1 MEDVRV
7 LLRVF
12 LMVSVAICIGKL
24 LWIGRRPSKKYPP
37 VVPGWPI
44 VGNLLQLREKKPHHT
59 FTQWARKYG
68 PIYSIRTGATPLV
81 VLNSSQVAKEAMV
94 TKFSAISSR
103 KLPNALRILTRE
115 KTMVAMS
122 DYGDYHRMAKKMV
135 VTNLLGAAAQKNIR
149 FLRDSMLQNMID
161 KIYSQSVS
169 RESVNLRQIFINEL
183 FPFALKSVIG
193 RYIESVYVEE
203 MGTNLSTWEIYEILV
218 ADPIKGAIEVDW
230 RDFFPYLRWVPCKNV
245 EESMERMDRRRNAVL
260 RTLIE
265 DQKKLLVSGK
275 EPNCYLDILLKEA
288 PELTEKQLEMSIWE
302 PIIEASDTTLV
313 TVEWAMF
320 ELSKNPQS
328 QDRLYRELQRVCGDE
343 DLTEDCLPKLP
354 YLSAV
359 FQETLRKHP
368 PVPILPLRYVHED
381 VELGGFHVPAGCQIA
396 INIYGCH
403 NDEKEWE
410 NPEEWKPER
419 FDEEVQR
426 GEVLDVKKTM
436 AFGAGKRMCA
446 GTVQATLIACTAIAR
461 FVQQFNWELAA
472 GEDDSTDTLT
482 LTTHKLHPFK
492 AIVTPRS
499 TYIPSNNSMSNTS
512 IHENPL

>member
-1 MEDVRV
+1 MEDVEAM
-7 LLRVF
+7 LRVF
-12 LMVSVAICIGKL
+12 LMAAAAICIGRL
-24 LWIGRRPSKKYPP
+24 LWISRRPSKKYPP
-37 VVPGWPI
+37 VVPGRPI

-59 FTQWARKYG
+59 FTKWARNYG
-68 PIYSIRTGATPLV
+68 PIYSIRTGATPMV
-81 VLNSSQVAKEAMV
+81 VLNSSQLAKEAMV
-94 TKFSAISSR
+94 TKFTAISSR

-135 VTNLLGAAAQKNIR
+135 LTNLLGAAAQKQKNSH
-149 FLRDSMLQNMID
+149 FLRESMLQSIINNIH
-161 KIYSQSVS
+161 SQSVS
-169 RESVNLRQIFINEL
+169 TEGVNLRQIFINEL
-183 FPFALKSVIG
+183 FPFALKAVIG
-193 RYIESVYVEE
+193 RDIESVYVEE
-203 MGTNLSTWEIYEILV
+203 IGSTLSKWEIYEILV
-218 ADPIKGAIEVDW
+218 VDPMKGAIQVDW
-230 RDFFPYLRWVPCKNV
+230 RDFFPYLRWVPYRDV
-245 EESMERMDRRRNAVL
+245 EERMKRMDRRRNAVL

-265 DQKKLLVSGK
+265 EQKRLLDSGK

-288 PELTEKQLEMSIWE
+288 PQLTEKQLEMSIWE

-320 ELSKNPQS
+320 ELSKNPHS
-328 QDRLYRELQRVCGDE
+328 QDRLYRELQRVSGDK
-343 DLTEDCLPKLP
+343 DVTEDYLPKLP

-381 VELGGFHVPAGCQIA
+381 VELGGFHVPAGSQIA

-419 FDEEVQR
+419 FDDELQS
-426 GEVLDVKKTM
+426 GEVLDVKRTM
-436 AFGAGKRMCA
+436 AFGAGKRACA
-446 GTVQATLIACTAIAR
+446 GTLQATLIACTAIAR
-461 FVQQFNWELAA
+461 FVQRFNWELAA
-472 GEDDSTDTLT
+472 GEEDSTGTVT
-482 LTTHKLHPFK
+482 LTTHKLHPLK

-499 TYIPSNNSMSNTS
+499 MHIPSNISMSNT
-512 IHENPL
+512 